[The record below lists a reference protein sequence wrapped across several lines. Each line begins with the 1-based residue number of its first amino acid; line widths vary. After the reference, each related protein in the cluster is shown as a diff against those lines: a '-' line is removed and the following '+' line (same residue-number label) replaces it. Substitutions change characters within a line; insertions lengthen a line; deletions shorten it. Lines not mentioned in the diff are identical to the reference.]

1 MGLDMYL
8 KAKQWLYEEKDKEK
22 VKAIFPD
29 IDLKVQCIEF
39 EAIYWRKANSIHN
52 WFVEHCQN
60 GKDDCQ
66 TVYVDREKLEQLLKT
81 VDEVLKDRNIEK
93 AARIL
98 PPVSGFFFGSNQ
110 IDDYYWEDL
119 EYTQKSLTDLLN
131 NEKYKDLEFYYRA
144 SW

>member
-1 MGLDMYL
+1 MDDDTLVCTCNEVYRGDIL
-8 KAKQWLYEEKDKEK
+8 KAIKEK
-22 VKAIFPD
+22 
-29 IDLKVQCIEF
+29 
-39 EAIYWRKANSIHN
+39 
-52 WFVEHCQN
+52 
-60 GKDDCQ
+60 G
-66 TVYVDREKLEQLLKT
+66 LKT

-131 NEKYKDLEFYYRA
+131 NEKYKD
-144 SW
+144 SKHCNW